1 MTALDTVLAW
11 RPDAVAGLADHLAGC
26 RRLLVALDDDL
37 DAAAP
42 PGTWVGPS
50 RDAALRAHDAL
61 RRRLATTVAEIAL
74 VAVSADD
81 AAASLTAARTEL
93 DATLAWARTHGY
105 HVDHGTGRATDA
117 RCVADDDE
125 ARDRALVARELTDRV
140 QQALRTA
147 HHADTLLADAL
158 HRAAATDDPLP
169 AAGLAAAGHAGA
181 TRGRHRLLRPPG
193 GTPAD
198 AAAWWRSLTPEH
210 QARVLARHPEWV
222 GNLDGIPFAVR
233 DQANRVLLDR
243 YREELTAQR
252 EALLADADSWDA
264 DTAGVLIRLDEKL
277 AGLDAV
283 ERVLASDPTRH
294 LLLLDVSGAHQLK
307 AAVAAG
313 DVDAAGHVAVF
324 TPGFTT
330 TVAGSLEDYV
340 RSMDTLASEAFAKSR
355 LYGDGTTVAAVAWLG
370 YEAPQWSDLPDLGGR
385 FVTSDDVA
393 REGGRSLA
401 QFLRG
406 VDAARPDD
414 PPRLTALGHSYG
426 STTTAFAMREQ
437 TGLDAAVVF
446 GSPGLGTASVEDLD
460 VPAGSLYRIEAARDP
475 VADAGHFGIDPTYLD
490 GVPAL
495 SAREGVVDGVAY
507 AASTGHSEYLRDHTM
522 SQHNLASVVAGAH
535 DRLVFD
541 AGVGAGDAFSYLR
554 ALVSP

>member
-26 RRLLVALDDDL
+26 RRLLVTLDDDL

-42 PGTWVGPS
+42 PATWAGPS

-81 AAASLTAARTEL
+81 AAASLTTARAEL
-93 DATLAWARTHGY
+93 DATLAWARAHGY

-125 ARDRALVARELTDRV
+125 ARDRALTARELTDRV

-147 HHADTLLADAL
+147 QHADTLLADAL
-158 HRAAATDDPLP
+158 RRAADTDDPLP

-181 TRGRHRLLRPPG
+181 ARGRHRLLRPPG

-243 YREELTAQR
+243 YRDELTAQR

-264 DTAGVLIRLDEKL
+264 DTAGILIVLDEKL
-277 AGLDAV
+277 AGLEAI
-283 ERVLASDPTRH
+283 ERALATSGDRR
-294 LLLLDVSGAHQLK
+294 LLLLDTTGDHQLK
-307 AAVAAG
+307 AAVGVG
-313 DVDAAGHVAVF
+313 DVDSAAHVGVF
-324 TPGFTT
+324 VPGFTT
-330 TVAGSLEDYV
+330 TVSGNLEDHV
-340 RSMDTLASEAFAKSR
+340 VSMEDLASRARAESR
-355 LYGDGTTVAAVAWLG
+355 AHGDQGGVATVAWLG
-370 YEAPQWSDLPDLGGR
+370 YEAPQWSDVTDPTGR
-385 FVTSDDVA
+385 FVTSDTLA
-393 REGGRSLA
+393 RQGGEDLA
-401 QFLRG
+401 RFLQG
-406 VDAARPDD
+406 VDAARDFEH
-414 PPRLTALGHSYG
+414 PRLTALGHSYG
-426 STTTAFAMREQ
+426 STTTGFAMREE

-446 GSPGLGTASVEDLD
+446 GSPGLATSSAESLD
-460 VPAGSLYRIEAARDP
+460 VPAGSLYRVEARLDP
-475 VADAGHFGIDPTYLD
+475 VADAGHFGVDPSHLRGVTGLSSRAGEVG
-490 GVPAL
+490 GVPY
-495 SAREGVVDGVAY
+495 E
-507 AASTGHSEYLRDHTM
+507 ASTGHSDYLRDNTM
-522 SQHNLASVVAGAH
+522 SQHNIASVVVGLT
-535 DRLVFD
+535 DRAVLHS
-541 AGVGAGDAFSYLR
+541 GVGAGDFVSHLR
-554 ALVSP
+554 AVTS

>member
-1 MTALDTVLAW
+1 M
-11 RPDAVAGLADHLAGC
+11 
-26 RRLLVALDDDL
+26 
-37 DAAAP
+37 
-42 PGTWVGPS
+42 
-50 RDAALRAHDAL
+50 
-61 RRRLATTVAEIAL
+61 
-74 VAVSADD
+74 AVSADD
-81 AAASLTAARTEL
+81 AAASLTTARAEL

-140 QQALRTA
+140 QQALRA
-147 HHADTLLADAL
+147 AQHADTLLADAL
-158 HRAAATDDPLP
+158 HRAADTDDPLP

-283 ERVLASDPTRH
+283 ERALAAHPGRK
-294 LLLLDVSGAHQLK
+294 LLLLDIAGDHQLK
-307 AAVAAG
+307 AAVAVG
-313 DVDAAGHVAVF
+313 DVDAAAHVGVF
-324 TPGFTT
+324 VPGFTT
-330 TVAGSLEDYV
+330 TVAGSLEDHV
-340 RSMDTLASEAFAKSR
+340 ASIEDLTSR
-355 LYGDGTTVAAVAWLG
+355 ARAESRAHGDQGDVAVVAWLG
-370 YEAPQWSDLPDLGGR
+370 YEAPQWSDLPDLAGR

-393 REGGRSLA
+393 RDGGRDLA
-401 QFLRG
+401 GFLRG
-406 VDAARPDD
+406 VDAARDLQH
-414 PPRLTALGHSYG
+414 PRLTALGHSYG
-426 STTTAFAMREQ
+426 STTTGFAMREQ

-446 GSPGLGTASVEDLD
+446 GSPGLGTDAIENLD
-460 VPAGSLYRIEAARDP
+460 VPARSLYRVEATLDP
-475 VADAGHFGIDPTYLD
+475 IADAGHFGIDPTHMRGVAGLSAQAGEVG
-490 GVPAL
+490 GVPY
-495 SAREGVVDGVAY
+495 E
-507 AASTGHSEYLRDHTM
+507 ASSGHSEYLRDHTM
-522 SQHNLASVVAGAH
+522 SQHNIASVIAGTT
-535 DRLVFD
+535 DRLVPHSG
-541 AGVGAGDAFSYLR
+541 AGAGDFVSYLR
-554 ALVSP
+554 ALTS

>member
-42 PGTWVGPS
+42 PATWAGPS
-50 RDAALRAHDAL
+50 REAALRAHDAL

-81 AAASLTAARTEL
+81 AAASLTTARAEL

-140 QQALRTA
+140 QQALRA
-147 HHADTLLADAL
+147 AQHADTLLADAL

-181 TRGRHRLLRPPG
+181 ARGRHRLLRPPG

-252 EALLADADSWDA
+252 EALRDPDNWDL
-264 DTAGVLIRLDEKL
+264 DTAERLAVVEGKL
-277 AGLDAV
+277 AGLEAIT
-283 ERVLASDPTRH
+283 RVLAEDPARS
-294 LLLLDVSGAHQLK
+294 LLLLDVTGTHQLK
-307 AAVAAG
+307 AAVAVG
-313 DVDAAGHVAVF
+313 DVDTAAHVAVF

-330 TVAGSLEDYV
+330 TVAGSLEDHV
-340 RSMDTLASEAFAKSR
+340 GSLDALRARADREGGRFGSGGSTA
-355 LYGDGTTVAAVAWLG
+355 VVAWLG
-370 YEAPQWSDLPDLGGR
+370 YEAPQWADWDEPRR
-385 FVTSDDVA
+385 FVTSEAPAASAGAGLA
-393 REGGRSLA
+393 R
-401 QFLRG
+401 FLHG
-406 VDAARPDD
+406 IDASRHDD
-414 PPRLTALGHSYG
+414 PNLTALGHSYG
-426 STTTAFAMREQ
+426 STATGLALRHQ
-437 TGLDAAVVF
+437 TGVDAAVFF
-446 GSPGLGTASVEDLD
+446 GSPGLGTSDLGDLD
-460 VPAGSLYRIEAARDP
+460 IPADRVFRIEARNDP
-475 VADAGHFGIDPTYLD
+475 IADFGHFGSDPSHVVGLT
-490 GVPAL
+490 GL
-495 SAREGVVDGVAY
+495 SARETTIDGQRY
-507 AASTGHSEYLRDHTM
+507 AESTGHSAYLRDRTT
-522 SQHNLASVVAGAH
+522 SQHNIAAVVAGVPSRSVQ
-535 DRLVFD
+535 DSGR
-541 AGVGAGDAFSYLR
+541 GWGDVISMFN
-554 ALVSP
+554 PNT

>member
-1 MTALDTVLAW
+1 MSALDTVLAW

-42 PGTWVGPS
+42 PATWAGPS
-50 RDAALRAHDAL
+50 REAALRAHDAL

-81 AAASLTAARTEL
+81 AAASLTTARAEL

-125 ARDRALVARELTDRV
+125 ARDRALAARELTDRV

-147 HHADTLLADAL
+147 QHADTLLADAL
-158 HRAAATDDPLP
+158 RRAADTDDPLP

-181 TRGRHRLLRPPG
+181 SRGRHRLLRPPG

-210 QARVLARHPEWV
+210 QARVLARHPDWV

-264 DTAGVLIRLDEKL
+264 DTAGVLIALDEKL
-277 AGLDAV
+277 AGLEAV
-283 ERVLASDPTRH
+283 ERALAAAAGRS
-294 LLLLDVSGAHQLK
+294 LLLLDLTGAHQLK
-307 AAVAAG
+307 AAVAVG
-313 DVDAAGHVAVF
+313 DVDDAAHVGVF
-324 TPGFTT
+324 VPGFTT
-330 TVAGSLEDYV
+330 TVAGSLESYV
-340 RSMDTLASEAFAKSR
+340 ASMEDLAARARTESNAH
-355 LYGDGTTVAAVAWLG
+355 GDRGAVATVAWLG
-370 YEAPQWSDLPDLGGR
+370 YEAPQWSDLPDVAGR
-385 FVTSDDVA
+385 FVTSDEVA
-393 REGGRSLA
+393 QSGGRDLA
-401 QFLRG
+401 RFLLG
-406 VDAARPDD
+406 VDAARDFPH
-414 PPRLTALGHSYG
+414 PRLTVLGHSYG
-426 STTTAFAMREQ
+426 STTAGFAMQAQ
-437 TGLDAAVVF
+437 TGLDSAVVF
-446 GSPGLGTASVEDLD
+446 GSPGLGTDSVETLN
-460 VPAGSLYRIEAARDP
+460 VPAGSLYRIEARLDP
-475 VADAGHFGIDPTYLD
+475 VADAGQFGVDPTHLR
-490 GVPAL
+490 GMAGL
-495 SAREGVVDGVAY
+495 SAQAGGLGGVSY
-507 AASTGHSEYLRDHTM
+507 EASTGHSEYLRDRTM
-522 SQHNLASVVAGAH
+522 SQHNIASVIAGTT
-535 DRLVFD
+535 DRLVHHSG
-541 AGVGAGDAFSYLR
+541 AGAGDAVSYLR
-554 ALVSP
+554 ALVS